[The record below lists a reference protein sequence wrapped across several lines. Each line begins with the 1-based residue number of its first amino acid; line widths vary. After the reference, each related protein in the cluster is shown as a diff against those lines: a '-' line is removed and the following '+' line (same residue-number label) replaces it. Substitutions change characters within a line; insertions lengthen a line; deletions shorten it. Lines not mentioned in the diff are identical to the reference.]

1 MNNGNYSVIENDYQ
15 IKFYPQKSQP

>member
-15 IKFYPQKSQP
+15 IKFCPQKSQP